1 MAHVGAMNPFRSV
14 LLAAA
19 ALLAVAG
26 FAQTVSTELPR
37 RGYLGV
43 RLTHATQPVAGG
55 QVARLRPGG
64 AAEQAGLKTGDVIT
78 RVNGRPFA
86 SATEVAQFVRRPAAG
101 EKLALTIV
109 RAGATQQIELTP
121 PEFPRESYA
130 HADIVYNHVT
140 DAKGQRLRL
149 TVTKPKNATGKVPV
163 IFIAGWLSDNPV
175 ESPDIMQDEISQL
188 FRGLIENSG
197 FAMVRVDKPGS
208 GDSDG
213 AAATGD
219 FDTELAGYQLAFR
232 EMARF
237 DFLDLGRVFVFGLS
251 NGGGFAP
258 LVAQGAP
265 VRGYVSMGGWVKT
278 WYEHMLE
285 IERRIA
291 TLSGQTPGAVNARQ
305 KQIAELYTDYL
316 VHGRAP
322 ADIFRDKPQL
332 RPLWTDPTPDVQYGR
347 HYTYYQQLQKL
358 NLAEAWS
365 KVTVPTLVMHGEFDW
380 IMSREDHE
388 LIAAWVNKNTP
399 GAAEFVPVPRTGH
412 GYQNFASWEK
422 SFAWQA
428 DAFDETHLTRVI
440 DWLKKHR

>member
-1 MAHVGAMNPFRSV
+1 MHSLRRL
-14 LLAAA
+14 LLAGLALALVPLTFAQSAA
-19 ALLAVAG
+19 ASG
-26 FAQTVSTELPR
+26 ELPR
-37 RGYLGV
+37 RGRLGTSLSFV
-43 RLTHATQPVAGG
+43 EQPVAGG
-55 QVARLRPGG
+55 RVGRVAPDT
-64 AAEQAGLKTGDVIT
+64 AAERAGLKTGDVVTHI
-78 RVNGRPFA
+78 NGRA
-86 SATEVAQFVRRPAAG
+86 VDSRSAAAQFARRPPAG
-101 EKLALTIV
+101 EKVTFTVV
-109 RAGATQQIELTP
+109 REGATQQVELTA
-121 PEFPRESYA
+121 PEFPREAYA
-130 HADIVYNHVT
+130 DADVIYTRVT

-149 TVTKPKNATGKVPV
+149 TITKPKNTTGKLPV
-163 IFIAGWLSDNPV
+163 VFIAGWLSDNPV
-175 ESPDIMQDEISQL
+175 ESPSLFQDEISRI
-188 FRGLIENSG
+188 FRGLANTSG
-197 FAMVRVDKPGS
+197 FVLYRVDKPGS

-213 AAATGD
+213 DAATGD

-232 EMARF
+232 ELARF
-237 DFLDLGRVFVFGLS
+237 DFIDRDRVFIYGIS

-258 LVAQGAP
+258 LISQGAP
-265 VRGYVSMGGWVKT
+265 VRGYIVKGGWAKT

-291 TLSGQTPGAVNARQ
+291 TLSGKTPGEVNARQ

-365 KVTVPTLVMHGEFDW
+365 KVNVPTLVMHGEFDW

-388 LIAAWVNKNTP
+388 LIAAGVNKNTP
-399 GAAEFVPVPRTGH
+399 GAAEFVPVPKTGH

-422 SFAWQA
+422 SFSWQA
-428 DAFDETHLTRVI
+428 DAFDETHLTRVL

>member
-1 MAHVGAMNPFRSV
+1 MYSLRRL
-14 LLAAA
+14 LLAGL
-19 ALLAVAG
+19 ALALATSG
-26 FAQTVSTELPR
+26 FTQSASSGADDLPR
-37 RGYLGV
+37 RGYFGTS
-43 RLTHATQPVAGG
+43 LTYVESPVAGG
-55 QVARLRPGG
+55 RVGRVAPGSP
-64 AAEQAGLKTGDVIT
+64 AESIGLLTGDIVT
-78 RVNGRPFA
+78 HLDGRA
-86 SATEVAQFVRRPAAG
+86 VDSRTTAAQFARRPPVNTTV
-101 EKLALTIV
+101 KLTVV
-109 RAGATQQIELTP
+109 RSGVTSVVELTA
-121 PEFPRESYA
+121 PEFPRETYA
-130 HADIVYNHVT
+130 NADVISTHVT
-140 DAKGQRLRL
+140 DAKGQRLRV
-149 TVTKPKNATGKVPV
+149 TVTKPKDTAGKLPA

-175 ESPDIMQDEISQL
+175 ESPPVFHDEISRI
-188 FRGLIENSG
+188 FRGLADTSG
-197 FAMVRVDKPGS
+197 FVLYRVDKPGS

-213 AAATGD
+213 NAATGD
-219 FDTELAGYQLAFR
+219 FDTELAAYQLAFR

-237 DFLDLGRVFVFGLS
+237 DFIDRDRVFIFGLS

-258 LVAQGAP
+258 LIAQGAP
-265 VRGYVSMGGWVKT
+265 VRGYIVKGGWAKT

-316 VHGRAP
+316 IHGRAP

-332 RPLWTDPTPDVQYGR
+332 RPLWTDATPDVQYGR
-347 HYTYYQQLQKL
+347 PYTYYQQLQKL

-380 IMSREDHE
+380 IMTREDHE

-422 SFAWQA
+422 SFARQA
-428 DAFDETHLTRVI
+428 DGFNETHLTRLI
-440 DWLKKHR
+440 DWLNKHR

>member
-1 MAHVGAMNPFRSV
+1 MHSLRRL
-14 LLAAA
+14 LLAGLALALVPLTFAQSAA
-19 ALLAVAG
+19 ASG
-26 FAQTVSTELPR
+26 ELPR
-37 RGYLGV
+37 RGRLGTSLSFV
-43 RLTHATQPVAGG
+43 EQPVAGG
-55 QVARLRPGG
+55 RVGRVAPDT
-64 AAEQAGLKTGDVIT
+64 AAERAGLKTGDVVTHI
-78 RVNGRPFA
+78 NGRA
-86 SATEVAQFVRRPAAG
+86 VDSRSAAAQFARRPPAG
-101 EKLALTIV
+101 EKVTFTVV
-109 RAGATQQIELTP
+109 REGATQQVELTA
-121 PEFPRESYA
+121 PEFPREAYA
-130 HADIVYNHVT
+130 DADVIYTHVT

-149 TVTKPKNATGKVPV
+149 TITKPKNTTGKLPV
-163 IFIAGWLSDNPV
+163 VFIAGWLSDNPV
-175 ESPDIMQDEISQL
+175 ESPSLFQDEISRI
-188 FRGLIENSG
+188 FRGLANTSG
-197 FAMVRVDKPGS
+197 FVLYRVDKPGS

-213 AAATGD
+213 DAATGD

-232 EMARF
+232 ELARF
-237 DFLDLGRVFVFGLS
+237 DFIDRDRVFIYGIS

-258 LVAQGAP
+258 LISQGAP
-265 VRGYVSMGGWVKT
+265 VRGYIVKGGWAKT

-291 TLSGQTPGAVNARQ
+291 TLSGKTPGEVNARQ

-365 KVTVPTLVMHGEFDW
+365 KVNVPTLVMHGEFDW

-388 LIAAWVNKNTP
+388 LIAAGVNKNTP
-399 GAAEFVPVPRTGH
+399 GAAEFVPVPKTGH

-422 SFAWQA
+422 SFSWQA
-428 DAFDETHLTRVI
+428 DAFDETHLTRVL